1 MNTKLNQILAE
12 ISAGE
17 LLDKITILQIK
28 KENIASEE
36 KKENINYELG
46 LLNNFYDQIY
56 DDNNNIK
63 IYLEELLKINL
74 DLWDIE
80 EKKRNCEKENK
91 FDEEFIRL
99 SRDVYIKNDLRYEIK
114 NKINNMFGSEII
126 EEKSHSNYLDKD

>member
-1 MNTKLNQILAE
+1 ME
-12 ISAGE
+12 IKVPISIGE
-17 LLDKITILQIK
+17 LIDKITILQIK

-80 EKKRNCEKENK
+80 EKKRNCEKEK
-91 FDEEFIRL
+91 RFDEEFIRL

-114 NKINNMFGSEII
+114 NKINNIFGSEII

>member
-1 MNTKLNQILAE
+1 ME
-12 ISAGE
+12 IKVSISIGE
-17 LLDKITILQIK
+17 LIDKITILQIK

>member
-1 MNTKLNQILAE
+1 ME
-12 ISAGE
+12 IKVPISIGE
-17 LLDKITILQIK
+17 LIDKITILQIK

>member
-1 MNTKLNQILAE
+1 ME
-12 ISAGE
+12 IKVPISIGE
-17 LLDKITILQIK
+17 LINKITILQI
-28 KENIASEE
+28 

>member
-1 MNTKLNQILAE
+1 ME
-12 ISAGE
+12 IKVPISIGE
-17 LLDKITILQIK
+17 LIDKITILQIK

-80 EKKRNCEKENK
+80 EKKK
-91 FDEEFIRL
+91 L
-99 SRDVYIKNDLRYEIK
+99 
-114 NKINNMFGSEII
+114 
-126 EEKSHSNYLDKD
+126 